1 MSHAS
6 PASVQEAAD
15 HVYIILMD
23 GTGACL
29 IAARPQDALH
39 REKHMAQLLYVDT
52 GACASQLGR
61 TPNNQERP
69 TPSDLAENKREMF
82 DGMRAYH
89 QSEINHA
96 NHAIT
101 MLLAIAGAA
110 GAAALAILFP
120 QTPPTHITEIAWGLW
135 ITVAVFAFTIAVT
148 AHIKINGDHATYAN
162 FGAEYVKTSRL
173 LGFYDKIL
181 PTDGPEEKTG
191 IKTNLDIGQGK
202 GYRKT
207 QIIIWAF
214 AGVLVV
220 LTFLFAVILTCSG

>member
-1 MSHAS
+1 M
-6 PASVQEAAD
+6 
-15 HVYIILMD
+15 
-23 GTGACL
+23 
-29 IAARPQDALH
+29 AR
-39 REKHMAQLLYVDT
+39 LLYADT
-52 GACASQLGR
+52 GARTSPLGR
-61 TPNNQERP
+61 TLNNQEKP

-120 QTPPTHITEIAWGLW
+120 QTPPTHMTEIAWGLW

-173 LGFYDKIL
+173 LGFYDKSL
-181 PTDGPEEKTG
+181 PSDGLEEKTS
-191 IKTNLDIGQGK
+191 IKTNLNIGQGK
-202 GYRKT
+202 GYRRT

-220 LTFLFAVILTCSG
+220 LTFLFAVFLTGSG